1 MNSELEQHAK
11 AYSVALVLKSI
22 CAWCSRLLRDGIE
35 PPTHGICDSCI
46 CKLCGIT
53 PEELSQR
60 RREFEE
66 EQQ

>member
-1 MNSELEQHAK
+1 MTDAQERRSDAS
-11 AYSVALVLKSI
+11 SVAVIIKSV
-22 CAWCSRLLRDGIE
+22 CAWCSRVLRDGVE
-35 PPTHGICDSCI
+35 PATHGICDSCI

-66 EQQ
+66 EEG